1 MVNNIIK
8 VALLIVIVALAYF
21 VVESILGP
29 VRFNKEVTTR
39 NVEVIQNLRDI
50 RTAEMAYKAMNGKY
64 TANFDTLVDFL
75 KFGEIPMVKMT
86 PDPDD
91 TTNTRTIRDT
101 IGYIPVIDSLFGKRI
116 GYNVNNL
123 RYIPFTNNISF
134 ELDANLIEKGGVD
147 VNVFEATALYKEYL
161 NGLDD
166 QMVLNLIASKEQIE
180 KYPGLKV
187 GSMVEA
193 STDGNWE

>member
-101 IGYIPVIDSLFGKRI
+101 IGYIPVIDSLFGKRP
-116 GYNVNNL
+116 GYDVNNL

-134 ELDANLIEKGGVD
+134 DLDANLIEKGGVD

>member
-101 IGYIPVIDSLFGKRI
+101 IGYIPVIDSLFGKRP
-116 GYNVNNL
+116 GYDVNNL

-134 ELDANLIEKGGVD
+134 ELDANLIEKGGVE

-161 NGLDD
+161 NGLND

>member
-1 MVNNIIK
+1 MVNNLIK
-8 VALLIVIVALAYF
+8 VALLIVIVVLAYF

-29 VRFNKEVTTR
+29 VRFNKEVATR

-64 TANFDTLVDFL
+64 TADFDTLVDFL

-91 TTNTRTIRDT
+91 TTNTLTIRDT
-101 IGYIPVIDSLFGKRI
+101 IGYIPVIDSLFGNRQ

-134 ELDANLIEKGGVD
+134 ELDANQIEKGGVD
-147 VNVFEATALYKEYL
+147 VNVFEATASYKEYL
-161 NGLDD
+161 KGLDD

>member
-101 IGYIPVIDSLFGKRI
+101 IGYIPVIDSLFGKRP
-116 GYNVNNL
+116 GYDVNNL

>member
-29 VRFNKEVTTR
+29 VRFNEEVTTR
-39 NVEVIQNLRDI
+39 NDEVIQNLRDI

-75 KFGEIPMVKMT
+75 KFGEIPVVKMT

-101 IGYIPVIDSLFGKRI
+101 IGYIPVSDSLFGKRP
-116 GYNVNNL
+116 GYDVNNL
-123 RYIPFTNNISF
+123 RHIPFTNNISF

-161 NGLDD
+161 NGLDE
-166 QMVLNLIASKEQIE
+166 QMVLNLIAAKEQIE

-187 GSMVEA
+187 GSMIEA

>member
-134 ELDANLIEKGGVD
+134 ELDANLIEKGGVE

-161 NGLDD
+161 NGLND